1 MGTCGDQGRLLQGRT
16 GLARMNGVEESVR
29 GGGETEFANR
39 VDLLINHSGYHVRG
53 PSY

>member
-1 MGTCGDQGRLLQGRT
+1 MGTCGGQGRRLQGRT
-16 GLARMNGVEESVR
+16 GLARMKGVEGSVR

-39 VDLLINHSGYHVRG
+39 ADLLINHSRYRVRG